1 MQEVVG
7 SIPISS
13 TKLVSFSMKY
23 YVYILQSRKNNKFY
37 IGFSDDVERRLSQ
50 HNVGRNKSTKSGTPW
65 EIKYLEEFDD
75 RKKAM
80 NREKEIKDKKSKKY
94 IEWLISSRQ

>member
-1 MQEVVG
+1 
-7 SIPISS
+7 
-13 TKLVSFSMKY
+13 MKY
-23 YVYILQSRKNNKFY
+23 FVYILQSKKNNKFY

-50 HNVGRNKSTKSGTPW
+50 HNAGRNKSTKSGVPW
-65 EIKYLEEFDD
+65 ELRYQEEFDD

-94 IEWLISSRQ
+94 IEWLISSS